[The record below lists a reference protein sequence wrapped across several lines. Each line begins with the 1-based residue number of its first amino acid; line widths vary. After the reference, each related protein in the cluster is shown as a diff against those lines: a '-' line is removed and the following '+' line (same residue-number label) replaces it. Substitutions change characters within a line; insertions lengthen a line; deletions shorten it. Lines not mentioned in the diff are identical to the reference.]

1 MNETVQGVVVEIPL
15 NKIPNDYPKR
25 SDLIMD
31 ISSELKK
38 VNLRDKLIGFVVTC
52 KDPATQLK
60 KIRKGGEVCKTD
72 DLALSFGMPAYGL
85 IFTTPRKVGME
96 ANRLRI
102 AKGIKSDLTGE
113 TIMAGKPYTFR
124 TFETLED

>member
-15 NKIPNDYPKR
+15 NKIPNDYGKR
-25 SDLIMD
+25 SDLVMD

-38 VNLRDKLIGFVVTC
+38 ANLRDKLIGFVVTC
-52 KDPATQLK
+52 KDPITQLK
-60 KIRKGGEVCKTD
+60 KIRKGEVNKTD

-85 IFTTPRKVGME
+85 VFATPSKLSME

-102 AKGIKSDLTGE
+102 AKGIKSDITGE
-113 TIMAGKPYTFR
+113 TIMVGKPYTFR